1 MYVFNNLRDMRY
13 FLCPKILKSRHLN
26 YWLTNYLLNKY
37 SLCIIKNMMQLANIN
52 LKMIRVLLM
61 LAFMIPSK
69 SKLSILNYILKNAGY
84 KISPTLYVTWTGM
97 SEDQLA
103 IHPDQL
109 LRQRQW
115 VRYLYIKY
123 IERLAFVGRE

>member
-1 MYVFNNLRDMRY
+1 
-13 FLCPKILKSRHLN
+13 
-26 YWLTNYLLNKY
+26 
-37 SLCIIKNMMQLANIN
+37 MMQLANIN

-61 LAFMIPSK
+61 IAFMIPSK
-69 SKLSILNYILKNAGY
+69 SKPSILNYIKKNAGY

-115 VRYLYIKY
+115 VRYWHIKY